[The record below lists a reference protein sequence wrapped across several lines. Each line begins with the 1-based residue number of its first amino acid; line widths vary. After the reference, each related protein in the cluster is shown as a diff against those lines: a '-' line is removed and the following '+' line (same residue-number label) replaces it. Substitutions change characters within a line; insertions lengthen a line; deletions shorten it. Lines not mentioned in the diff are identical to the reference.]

1 MIFPTDTIHAQF
13 MPDLKLRCGTEKWQI
28 DGFRIFFRVRFKV
41 FITGFVVQ
49 NAATGMHFVFDMFV
63 ALHNMAQGL

>member
-1 MIFPTDTIHAQF
+1 
-13 MPDLKLRCGTEKWQI
+13 MPDLKLRCGTEKWQ
-28 DGFRIFFRVRFKV
+28 RIFFRVRFKV

-49 NAATGMHFVFDMFV
+49 NAATGMHFVLDMFV